1 MLEAPEASTLNPS
14 FCAGSEESKEARCS
28 GVKSENFEESEGE
41 YDKKSAWRAA
51 RYFSRK

>member
-1 MLEAPEASTLNPS
+1 MLDAPEPSNLNPS
-14 FCAGSEESKEARCS
+14 FWAGSEEPNEARCS

-41 YDKKSAWRAA
+41 YDRKSAWRAA